1 MLDYPP
7 TNSLS
12 RIQWSNLLLVS
23 SLTWLPRNTVKAS
36 LERLVVTCFVNF
48 WLEISIFRRRGVFD
62 LKSRQRM

>member
-7 TNSLS
+7 TKSLPL
-12 RIQWSNLLLVS
+12 IQWSNLLLVS

-36 LERLVVTCFVNF
+36 LERLVVTCFVKF
-48 WLEISIFRRRGVFD
+48 WLEISFFRRRGVFD